1 LIALVDTS
9 VWSLAFRR
17 KRQDLSSNQQEIY
30 NLLLDLITEDRVRM
44 LGVVRQEL
52 LSGIH
57 THIQFERIRAALRAF
72 PDIELSTEDYEE
84 AARMNSL
91 CRSAGITGSM
101 VDFLICAVAVRRH
114 WAVLTLDQDFQ
125 RYGRQIPLKFFD
137 ARGA

>member
-1 LIALVDTS
+1 LIVLVDTP

-17 KRQDLSSNQQEIY
+17 KRQDLSSSQQEIY

-57 THIQFERIRAALRAF
+57 THIQFERIRIALRAF
-72 PDIELSTEDYEE
+72 PDIELSAEDHEE
-84 AARMNSL
+84 AARMNNL
-91 CRSAGITGSM
+91 CRSAGIAGSM
-101 VDFLICAVAVRRH
+101 VDFLICAVAARRH

-125 RYGRQIPLKFFD
+125 RYARQIPLKLLD
-137 ARGA
+137 ARRV